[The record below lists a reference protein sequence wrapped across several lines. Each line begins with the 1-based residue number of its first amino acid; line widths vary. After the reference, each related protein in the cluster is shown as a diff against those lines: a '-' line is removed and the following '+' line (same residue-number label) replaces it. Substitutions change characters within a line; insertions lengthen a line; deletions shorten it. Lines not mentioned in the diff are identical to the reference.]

1 MLRVIGQRIRHKSPA
16 WDDTQP
22 ISAEIFGLERSKQ
35 HARSLA
41 ETQIVTDHPPRVYS
55 IIDRLNDNAAALLV
69 AYREL
74 CAAVAEGKTVTP
86 AAEWLIDNYHLVE
99 EQIRQTRAD
108 LPPGFYRQLPKL
120 AEGPLAG
127 HPRIFGLAWA
137 YVAHTDSHFD
147 PALLTDF
154 VNEYQQVQPL
164 TIGELWA
171 VAISLRLILI
181 ENLRRISQRI
191 IAARRGRDAA
201 DKLADQVLDLGDKE
215 TKATRLFSQ
224 FEDSVISKSFA
235 VQLIQRLRDQEAL
248 AAQTLNWLK
257 LKTDALGFSFETVV
271 NDEHHRQAAANVTIR
286 NIVTSIRF
294 ISDVNW
300 EVWFDSVSL
309 VDQMLRTH
317 PNYGEMDFPSRTI
330 YRTAIEELSRGSS
343 HGELCVAQRA
353 IDHVMQVEDSGGAA
367 TEDPGYHLIGPGRA
381 KFEAGLGFKPPLLR
395 RLRMAVRSIGL
406 PGYLGSTATLTAAT
420 LFAGIFPLL
429 QPDVSPIL
437 LIFLALLA
445 LLPASEVGL
454 AIVNFLVTRL
464 MDAAVIPGLAL
475 REGVPEQFRT
485 LVVVPSL
492 LTSRDDIEELIDRL
506 EVHYL
511 SNADGELYFALLTDW
526 TDATTEHA
534 PSDSAFLNTALDG
547 ITRLNLRHSTDR
559 FLLLHRS
566 RQWNPQQNKWM
577 GWERKRGKLHE
588 LNRLLRGAIDTTFI
602 VIGGRLPEAVRFVL
616 TLDADTKL
624 PRDAA
629 RRLVGKLA
637 HSLNRPKIDEQ
648 TGRVVEGHG
657 VLQPRVTPSLPIGHY
672 GSFFQRIFSSSR
684 GIDPY
689 VFAVSDV
696 YQDLFG
702 EGSFAGKGIYDID
715 TFEAASAGKIPEN
728 SMLSHDL
735 FEGVFAR
742 AALITDVEVV
752 EEYPERYG
760 VAAARQHRWVRGDWQ
775 LLPWM
780 LSRRS
785 TSARGSKG
793 GIPALGL
800 WKMIDNLRRSLT
812 PVAVLFGLFLGW
824 IFLPVGL
831 AVAWTLFI
839 VLIGFIPPLLPA
851 LSGAIPRRLP
861 LTVAS
866 RIRSSLGDFAHAFVL
881 TVANLIL
888 LAHQAGLMIDAI
900 GRTLYRLFV
909 SRKNLLEW
917 TTAAQAESSH
927 TPSVIGN
934 FRLMSVSL
942 AAGIAAIAMAFYRAD
957 SVWIVTSPFALS
969 WFAAPAVAFWVSR
982 SPKLEDELESS
993 PVDRKTLRLVA
1004 RRTWRF
1010 FETFVTPEDSMLPP
1024 DNFQE
1029 DPKPLV
1035 AHRTSPT
1042 NIGLYLLS
1050 VASAHEFGWLG
1061 LSDAVGKIETTLAT
1075 IKRMEKCRGHLYN
1088 WYDTTSLQ
1096 PLEPKY
1102 VSTVDSGNLAGHLV
1116 ALSNCCSSWMAQPGD
1131 VNASLDGIEDNL
1143 DIILDGLAAVP
1154 NDRHILRPIR
1164 KHFESQVSALRRA
1177 IGKARETPEYFSV
1190 RLIEFAVQSADI
1202 HVTAA
1207 NIATELDS
1215 AAGRQLLPWAT
1226 ALRETVESHFKDA
1239 SSGLEASNALKK
1251 RLTSVIDD
1259 MRELAL
1265 GMEFGFLLEPQR
1277 LLLSIG
1283 YRVAEA
1289 MRDENCYDMLA
1300 SEARLASFFAIA
1312 KGDLRTRHWF
1322 RLGRTVTAVRG
1333 GAALVSWSGSMFE
1346 YLMPSLV
1353 MRAPSSGLLD
1363 QTTRLVVLHQIAYA
1377 NSLGI
1382 PWGISESA
1390 FSARDIEFTYQYSNF
1405 GVPGLGLKRGLADN
1419 TVIAPYATGLAAM
1432 VAPRSAAKNYER
1444 LAREGGRGDYGF
1456 YEALDF
1462 TPARIRKGET
1472 VAIVRAYFAHHQGMT
1487 IVAIL
1492 NAVKNGEMR
1501 DRFHAEPM
1509 VRAAELLL
1517 QERAP
1522 RNVPVTHARA
1532 AALTPGVATLD
1543 VVIPTARTFNVRALG
1558 SPATHLLSN
1567 GQYSVMLT
1575 AAGAGYSTWNGQV
1588 LTRWREDGVCDDWGF
1603 FMFMREPKS
1612 GKIWSA
1618 GHMPVAAAAD
1628 SYVAS
1633 FTEDKAE
1640 IIRTDGNFATT
1651 LECVV
1656 SSEDNAEARRLTIAN
1671 TGLAAKEVELTSYAE
1686 LVLAQASSDTAH
1698 PAFSKMFIETE
1709 FVGDLETLLATRR
1722 RRSPSDPEIWLAQ
1735 FMLVQG
1741 ATVGALEFETDR
1753 ARFVGVGNS
1762 TRMPAAMKSS
1772 ERLSNTVGTVLDPVF
1787 AMRRRMRIPAGRQVR
1802 CTLWTVVA
1810 DSREAVLDLVD
1821 RHRQTAAYD
1830 RALMLAWT
1838 QAQIQLRHLSI
1849 GTDEAH
1855 LYQTLASHL
1864 IYANAALRA
1873 PAKILL
1879 QDMGSQAALWSQG
1892 ISGDRPILL
1901 VRIDETEDIEI
1912 VRQLLHAFEYW
1923 KTKRL
1928 VVDLVI
1934 LNDRASSYAQ
1944 DLQGTI
1950 EALVRKINAPRAP
1963 GLRGEMGQ
1971 VFALRSDLLSHETL
1985 RVLPAIARVVLI
1997 GRRGDLASQL
2007 SRVRE
2012 ASLVPSSQPNE
2023 PLNLTPRARPIAA
2036 SPKHLEFFNGFGG
2049 FSADGR
2055 EYVTVPDADRPTPA
2069 PWINV
2074 IANPS
2079 FGFQCAADGGGYTW
2093 YGNSRE
2099 NQITGWSN
2107 DPVSNRLS
2115 EAIYV
2120 QDKKDGL
2127 LISPTLA
2134 PLNSNDGTHRARH
2147 GFGYSVFERE
2157 VNMLRMELLQFVPL
2171 ADSVK
2176 LFRLRLANESSS
2188 FRTLTVTYYAEW
2200 VLGTTRAASAP
2211 FVTTAIDE
2219 QTRAM
2224 FARNPWSTQSGEQVA
2239 FADMRGQQTSWSGDR
2254 REFLGPYGRLAAP
2267 HALTSG
2273 TTLSNRTGAGFDPC
2287 CALQTVITIE
2297 PGGST
2302 ELVIMLG
2309 AAPNAADAQSL
2320 ITRYRESRID
2330 EALDDVK
2337 RYWTETLG
2345 AVQVKTPDRSLDIML
2360 NGWLLYQTLACRMWA
2375 RSGFYQTSGAYGFR
2389 DQLQDSMA
2397 LLAIRPAIAREHIL
2411 RAAARQFVEG
2421 DFQHWWLPSTGM
2433 GVRTRISDD
2442 TVWLANC
2449 VSQYVKVTADPEIL
2463 NEIVPFLE
2471 GQSVV
2476 QGEHD
2481 AFFLPTLSEESA
2493 TLYEHCARA
2502 LDRNLPRGPHGL
2514 PPIGTGDWNDG
2525 MNRVGEAGK
2534 GESVWL
2540 GWFLLT
2546 TLKAFAPVADE
2557 RGDIKR
2563 AAVWRDRI
2571 KGLHAALEKHGWDG
2585 RWYRR
2590 GFFDDGTPLGSA
2602 QSEECRID
2610 SIAQSWAVL
2619 SGGAAPERAAAAMDE
2634 SYRQLVRPEDSLVL
2648 LFTPPFDKMV
2658 KDPGYIKAYPPGIRE
2673 NGGQYTHGAI
2683 WSIFAHAGLGEA
2695 ERALELFWILN
2706 PINHSSTEADART
2719 YRVEPYVIAADVYSM
2734 PPHVGR
2740 GGWTWY
2746 TGSAGWMYRAGL
2758 EAILGVTREGPMLRI
2773 KPCIPGDW
2781 DGFEVA
2787 MQFGSTRYEIRLT
2800 RREDGADHM
2809 SPDVQVLSPR
2819 EFLISLKDQGGTC
2832 RIELSLAAH
2841 NT

>member
-41 ETQIVTDHPPRVYS
+41 ESQIVTDHPPPVYS
-55 IIDRLNDNAAALLV
+55 IIDRLSDNAAALLA

-127 HPRIFGLAWA
+127 HPRIFGLVWA

-154 VNEYQQVQPL
+154 VNEYQRVQPL

-201 DKLADQVLDLGDKE
+201 DRLADQVLDLGEKE
-215 TKATRLFSQ
+215 TNATRLFGPY
-224 FEDSVISKSFA
+224 EEWATSKSFA
-235 VQLIQRLRDQEAL
+235 VQLIQRLRDQEAM

-257 LKTDALGFSFETVV
+257 LKTDALGLSFEAVV

-309 VDQMLRTH
+309 VDQLLRTH

-343 HGELCVAQRA
+343 HGELTVAQRA
-353 IDHVMQVEDSGGAA
+353 LDYLEDSGKASA
-367 TEDPGYHLIGPGRA
+367 EDPGYYLIGTGRA
-381 KFEAGLGFKPPLLR
+381 KFEADLGFEPPLLR
-395 RLRMAVRSIGL
+395 RVRMAVRAFGL
-406 PGYLGSTATLTAAT
+406 AGYLASIAALTAAAM
-420 LFAGIFPLL
+420 LAGIFPLL
-429 QPDVSPIL
+429 QPDVPAVL
-437 LIFLALLA
+437 LVFLALLA
-445 LLPASEVGL
+445 LLPVSETGM
-454 AIVNFLVTRL
+454 AIVNFAVTRL
-464 MDAAVIPGLAL
+464 MEAAVIPGLAL
-475 REGVPEQFRT
+475 REGVPKQFRT

-506 EVHYL
+506 EVHFL

-526 TDATTEHA
+526 TDASAEHMPA
-534 PSDSAFLNTALDG
+534 DSELLTIALDG
-547 ITRLNLRHSTDR
+547 ILRLNLRHSTDR

-566 RQWNPQQNKWM
+566 RQWNPQQEKWM

-588 LNRLLRGAIDTTFI
+588 LNRLLRGAADTSFI
-602 VIGGRLPEAVRFVL
+602 IIGGKLPEAVRFVL

-637 HSLNRPKIDEQ
+637 HPLNQPRFDPQ
-648 TGRVVEGHG
+648 AGRVAEGYG
-657 VLQPRVTPSLPIGHY
+657 VLQPRVTPSLPVGHY
-672 GSFFQRIFSSSR
+672 GSLFQRVFSSSR

-696 YQDLFG
+696 YQDLFS

-715 TFEAASAGKIPEN
+715 AFESALTGKIPEN
-728 SMLSHDL
+728 AMLSHDL

-742 AALITDVEVV
+742 AALVTDIEVV

-780 LSRRS
+780 LAWRS
-785 TSARGSKG
+785 MAPTHPEG

-800 WKMIDNLRRSLT
+800 WKMTDNLRRSLI
-812 PVAVLFGLFLGW
+812 PIAVVLGLFLGW
-824 IFLPVGL
+824 IFLPAGL
-831 AVAWTLFI
+831 AAAWTAFI
-839 VLIGFIPPLLPA
+839 VLIGIIPPLLPA
-851 LSGAIPRRLP
+851 LSGAVPRRLP

-866 RIRSSLGDFAHAFVL
+866 RIRSSLGDFAHAFVSAG
-881 TVANLIL
+881 TNLVF
-888 LAHQAGLMIDAI
+888 LAHQAGLMADAI
-900 GRTLYRLFV
+900 GRTLYRLAIG
-909 SRKNLLEW
+909 RKKLLEW
-917 TTAAQAESSH
+917 TTAAQAEASH
-927 TPSVIGN
+927 TPSIIGN
-934 FRLMSVSL
+934 YRLMSISL
-942 AAGIAAIAMAFYRAD
+942 AAGIAALGVAFYRAD
-957 SVWIVTSPFALS
+957 STWIPALPFALS
-969 WFAAPAVAFWVSR
+969 WLAAPAVAYWMSL
-982 SPKLEDELESS
+982 SPKMEDELDSS
-993 PVDRKTLRLVA
+993 PADRKALRLVA

-1010 FETFVTPEDSMLPP
+1010 FETFVTPADSMLPP
-1024 DNFQE
+1024 DNFQD

-1050 VASAHEFGWLG
+1050 VASARELGWLG
-1061 LSDAVGKIETTLAT
+1061 LSDAVGKIETTFAT
-1075 IKRMEKCRGHLYN
+1075 IKRMEKYRGHLYN
-1088 WYDTTSLQ
+1088 WYDTTTLQ
-1096 PLEPKY
+1096 PLDPKY
-1102 VSTVDSGNLAGHLV
+1102 VSTVDSGNLAGHLI
-1116 ALSNCCSSWMAQPGD
+1116 ALSNCCSSWMVQPGD
-1131 VNASLDGIEDNL
+1131 VNARLDGIEDIL
-1143 DIILDGLAAVP
+1143 DILSEDLAAIP

-1164 KHFESQVSALRRA
+1164 KHFDSQVSALRRA

-1190 RLIEFAVQSADI
+1190 RLIEFAVLSADI
-1202 HVTAA
+1202 HVTAT
-1207 NIATELDS
+1207 NIAGELGTPAS
-1215 AAGRQLLPWAT
+1215 RQLLSWAT

-1239 SSGLEASNALKK
+1239 SSGLEMTNALKK
-1251 RLTSVIDD
+1251 SLTAAIDD

-1289 MRDENCYDMLA
+1289 MRDESCYDMLA

-1322 RLGRTVTAVRG
+1322 RLGRTVTAVNG

-1353 MRAPSSGLLD
+1353 MRAPSGGLLD
-1363 QTTRLVVLHQIAYA
+1363 QTTRLVVLRQIAYA

-1432 VAPRSAAKNYER
+1432 VAPRSAAKNFDR
-1444 LAREGGRGDYGF
+1444 LARDGGRGEYGF

-1462 TPARIRKGET
+1462 TPVRMRKGET

-1509 VRAAELLL
+1509 IRAAELLL

-1522 RNVPVTHARA
+1522 RNVPVTHASA
-1532 AALTPGVATLD
+1532 AASSPGVAALD
-1543 VVIPTARTFNVRALG
+1543 VVIPTARTFNARALG
-1558 SPATHLLSN
+1558 SPATHVLSN
-1567 GQYSVMLT
+1567 GEYSVMLT
-1575 AAGAGYSTWNGQV
+1575 AAGAGYSMWNGQA
-1588 LTRWREDGVCDDWGF
+1588 LTRWREDGVRDDWGF
-1603 FMFMREPKS
+1603 FMFLREPKS
-1612 GKIWSA
+1612 GKVWSA

-1640 IIRTDGNFATT
+1640 IIRTDGYFTTT

-1671 TGLAAKEVELTSYAE
+1671 TGLTAREVELTSYAE
-1686 LVLAQASSDTAH
+1686 LVLAQRSSDTAH
-1698 PAFSKMFIETE
+1698 PAFSKMFVETE
-1709 FVGDLETLLATRR
+1709 FVSEHETLVATRR
-1722 RRSPSDPEIWLAQ
+1722 RRSPGDPEIWLAQ

-1741 ATVGALEFETDR
+1741 TSVGPLEFETDR
-1753 ARFVGVGNS
+1753 ARFVGAGNS
-1762 TRMPAAMKSS
+1762 TRLPAAMKSS
-1772 ERLSNTVGTVLDPVF
+1772 ERLSNTVGSVLDPVF
-1787 AMRRRMRIPAGRQVR
+1787 AMRRRLRIPAGRQVR

-1873 PAKILL
+1873 PAKTLL
-1879 QDMGSQAALWSQG
+1879 QDMGSQSALWPQG

-1901 VRIDETEDIEI
+1901 VRIDESEDIEI

-1934 LNDRASSYAQ
+1934 LNDRGSSYVQ
-1944 DLQGTI
+1944 DLQGSI
-1950 EALVRKINAPRAP
+1950 DALVRKINVTRAP

-1971 VFALRSDLLSHETL
+1971 VFALRADLLSQETL
-1985 RVLPAIARVVLI
+1985 RVLPAVARVVLI
-1997 GRRGDLASQL
+1997 ARRGDLASQL
-2007 SRVRE
+2007 ARVRE
-2012 ASLVPSSQPNE
+2012 VAAAPSSQANE
-2023 PLNLTPRARPIAA
+2023 PVSSSSRTRPAAA
-2036 SPKHLEFFNGFGG
+2036 SPKHLQFFNGFGG
-2049 FSADGR
+2049 FSADGS
-2055 EYVTVPDADRPTPA
+2055 EYVTLPEADRPTPA

-2074 IANPS
+2074 IANPA
-2079 FGFQCAADGGGYTW
+2079 FGFQCAADGGGYAW
-2093 YGNSRE
+2093 AGNSRD

-2134 PLNSNDGTHRARH
+2134 PLKSGDGTHLARH

-2157 VNMLRMELLQFVPL
+2157 AQKLRLELLQFVPL

-2176 LFRLRLANESSS
+2176 LSRLRLTNDSSS
-2188 FRTLTVTYYAEW
+2188 SRTLTVTYYAEW
-2200 VLGTTRAASAP
+2200 VLGAARAATASY
-2211 FVTTAIDE
+2211 VTTTIDE

-2224 FARNPWSTQSGEQVA
+2224 FARNPWKTQASEQIA
-2239 FADMRGQQTSWSGDR
+2239 FADMGGRQTSWTGDR

-2267 HALTSG
+2267 RGLTALTGLSG
-2273 TTLSNRTGAGFDPC
+2273 RTGAGLDPC
-2287 CALQTVITIE
+2287 CALQTVVTVE
-2297 PGGST
+2297 PGGSV

-2309 AAPNAADAQSL
+2309 AAPNAGEAQSL
-2320 ITRYRESRID
+2320 ITRYRASSID
-2330 EALDDVK
+2330 EVLGEVK
-2337 RYWTETLG
+2337 RYWAQTLG
-2345 AVQVKTPDRSLDIML
+2345 AVQVKTPDRALDIML

-2397 LLAIRPAIAREHIL
+2397 LLTARPAIAREHIL

-2421 DFQHWWLPSTGM
+2421 DFQHWWLPATGM

-2449 VSQYVKVTADPEIL
+2449 VSQYVKVTGDNAIL
-2463 NEIVPFLE
+2463 DEIVPFIE
-2471 GQSVV
+2471 GQGLAP
-2476 QGEHD
+2476 GEHD
-2481 AFFLPTLSEESA
+2481 AFFQPALAEESA

-2502 LDRNLPRGPHGL
+2502 LDRSLPHGAHGL
-2514 PPIGTGDWNDG
+2514 PLMGTGDWNDG
-2525 MNRVGEAGK
+2525 MNRVGEDGK

-2546 TLKAFAPVADE
+2546 TLKAFAPAAEARADV
-2557 RGDIKR
+2557 KR
-2563 AAVWRDRI
+2563 AAAWRDRV
-2571 KGLHAALEKHGWDG
+2571 KGLRASLEKHAWDG
-2585 RWYRR
+2585 NWYRR

-2602 QSEECRID
+2602 QNEECRID

-2619 SGGAAPERAAAAMDE
+2619 SGAAPPERAVAAMDE
-2634 SYRQLVRPEDSLVL
+2634 AYRQLIRPDDALAL
-2648 LFTPPFDKMV
+2648 LFTPPFDKTP

-2683 WSIFAHAGLGEA
+2683 WSVFAHAKLGQA
-2695 ERALELFWILN
+2695 ERAHQIFSLLN
-2706 PINHSSTEADART
+2706 PINHSRTEQEART
-2719 YRVEPYVIAADVYSM
+2719 YRVEPYVIAADVYSVA
-2734 PPHVGR
+2734 PHVGR

-2758 EAILGVTREGPMLRI
+2758 EAILGVSREGPLLRI
-2773 KPCIPGDW
+2773 KPCVPASW
-2781 DGFEVA
+2781 TEFEFA
-2787 MQFGSTRYEIRLT
+2787 TQFGATRYEIKLSG
-2800 RREDGADHM
+2800 RESGAD
-2809 SPDVQVLSPR
+2809 SLPADVQRPSPG
-2819 EFLISLKDQGGTC
+2819 EYLVSLKDDGGV
-2832 RIELSLAAH
+2832 RSLILPLIAAEDKP
-2841 NT
+2841 